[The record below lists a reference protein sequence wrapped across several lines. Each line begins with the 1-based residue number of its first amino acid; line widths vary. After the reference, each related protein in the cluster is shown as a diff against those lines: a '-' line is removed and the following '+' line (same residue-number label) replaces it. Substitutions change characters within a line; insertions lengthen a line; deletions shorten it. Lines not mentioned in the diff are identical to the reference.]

1 MADVIRSR
9 LAEVEAEIARL
20 EQESAEH
27 SRLGSEKAREAE
39 ELRRLAGSLVAGR
52 DNRAAIA
59 YHLASGA
66 KTAKE
71 LASLAQ
77 LSASTVATHLTA
89 LRMAGKVCQSYNG
102 AGRQAYRLID
112 PSAPP
117 SCLAT
122 GYDGWLPCGK
132 PATLGPVS
140 QAEPDQRP
148 YCEEHRAIHPL
159 EHGNR
164 RSAHKPLKV
173 QP

>member
-117 SCLAT
+117 DIARPDPT
-122 GYDGWLPCGK
+122 VNGAETEGVKPCWIAFN
-132 PATLGPVS
+132 PARRVIAMNRPS
-140 QAEPDQRP
+140 AETPAGAP
-148 YCEEHRAIHPL
+148 
-159 EHGNR
+159 
-164 RSAHKPLKV
+164 
-173 QP
+173 